1 MKKTLKRAAYLFAA
15 LLTLPM
21 LTFCAKEE
29 AQEPTPE
36 TVGKIELSGESS
48 VVLSDEGDSY
58 QVPFTATLDWTAS
71 SDAEFLTVEPV
82 SGQAGENAITLRVE
96 KNPSYEERTATV
108 TLTCGEDVKTISVAQ
123 KKSGAILL
131 TESTISVEAVGG
143 KVTVVAKATSN
154 VTYKI
159 DDACAEWVKA
169 PSKSGLT
176 EYSFDFV
183 VLANESEYPRTGQI
197 VFTNETGNKETI
209 TIRQAGVEAPKATLA
224 AECLF
229 ASSSTLVFEWE
240 PIGAEE
246 GEESASE
253 ALPYTI
259 ALYKDEACEELVV
272 SFEIPEDTEAWGSRS
287 PRFAFGGLAPS
298 TTYYFV
304 VNDTK
309 NGGFSDV
316 VEGTTEAFTV
326 VDPSTVTD
334 AVAGTVLLAEDFSMI
349 GFGNDQVAKA
359 VGFMPSPKTLD
370 PLSGNKT
377 DEDGSYKKYDV
388 ASARIFGDLV
398 VTPEMRLYNWGF
410 FGNSSTFTMN
420 GYLRI
425 GSSSSGAR
433 TSLVTP
439 ALSGIPEGMLATIDV
454 TVTSAIY
461 ENGGNDVAVYV
472 NDYTALKRKMS
483 PDEGS
488 NEDFTKYG
496 GKFEGASLNGGYPLE
511 AKVQE
516 WSTKTVRI
524 SGVNSNSCLII
535 GSYEDIDKKNRF
547 FVSDIKVELVSLDN
561 APDVTASLGNSSSCS
576 LTFTWTEGVS
586 AADDIAKPWTIALYR
601 DEACT
606 DLVVSHNIDA
616 ESESWSGKQPRF
628 IFGGLDPN
636 TDYWFKAVD
645 TTEGAVKS
653 SAAIK
658 ATTLDF
664 TRVDASTVTNAGVGD
679 IILGED
685 FSETYG
691 PDEWDEA
698 VGYMPTE
705 ELRTLAPPTGEDPDG
720 WFEKYTSTGTR
731 FWGNKVQAKEGGRL
745 ANGWGFHGNSAV
757 YSRSGYFRV
766 ATTSGRTHIVTP
778 KLAGIPEGSKATIS
792 VTVTALLHEKASD
805 VDVAVFVESGLTM
818 NSTDDIASASYCKYS
833 GATWADGHALGLANT
848 TQKKWYTKTVT
859 IDGVESTD
867 QLVIGSLNNVN
878 SKNRFNI
885 KDVVVK
891 IVELEDP
898 NRTTK
903 VSILG
908 DSISTFSGWSDSSKG
923 GAYYPRTD
931 CDVTSVDQTWWHR
944 LIYNYMSTGVF
955 EKNISAGNTTIVQNT
970 TGDSSAY
977 WYGGDFG
984 TRVQQLGLGDPDV
997 IMVFGGTN
1005 DYGHTLYNST
1015 TEELIDGVEM
1025 GATSFPSSSDARL
1038 AELVATAKAATTVAE
1053 ADALDG
1059 TTYAGACIRLIQ
1071 MLRVRHPE
1079 AKIVFIIGDY
1089 VYTGMGEAARKI
1101 VDSFSD
1107 EYVRKV
1113 DILGEYGYKA
1123 NSAIKKFDYAH
1134 PTAAGMDVIA
1144 SYVYEQVGAWID
1156 TAN

>member
-1 MKKTLKRAAYLFAA
+1 M
-15 LLTLPM
+15 
-21 LTFCAKEE
+21 
-29 AQEPTPE
+29 
-36 TVGKIELSGESS
+36 VGKITLLSETSY
-48 VVLSDEGDSY
+48 VFSDEGENH
-58 QVPFTATLDWTAS
+58 QVAFEATLDWTATAS
-71 SDAEFLTVEPV
+71 EEFVTLEPR
-82 SGQAGENAITLRVE
+82 SGLAGEGSVTIKIG
-96 KNPSYEERTATV
+96 KNPNFEPRTATV
-108 TLTCGEDVKTISVAQ
+108 TITCGEDTKTINLTQ
-123 KKSGAILL
+123 KQGGALLL
-131 TESTISVEAVGG
+131 TESEISVAAEGG
-143 KVTVVAKATSN
+143 MVTIVAKATSN
-154 VTYKI
+154 VTYAI
-159 DDACAEWVKA
+159 DANCADWVKV
-169 PSKSGLT
+169 PSKTAL
-176 EYSFDFV
+176 
-183 VLANESEYPRTGQI
+183 SEYTFEFMVLPNEAETSRTGKI

-209 TIRQAGVEAPKATLA
+209 TINQAGVEPAKANIA
-224 AECLF
+224 AECLYT
-229 ASSSTLVFEWE
+229 SSSTLVFEWS
-240 PIGAEE
+240 PISEEE

-272 SFEIPEDTEAWGSRS
+272 SFEIPEDTDAWGGKT
-287 PRFAFGGLAPS
+287 PRFAFGALAPS

-304 VNDTK
+304 VNETK
-309 NGGFSDV
+309 NGGYSDV
-316 VEGTTEAFTV
+316 VEATTEAFTV

-334 AVAGTVLLAEDFSMI
+334 AVAGTVLLAEDFSMV

-359 VGFMPSPKTLD
+359 AGFVPSKHTLD
-370 PLSGNKT
+370 PLSGNIT
-377 DEDGSYKKYDV
+377 TEDGKYNKYDV
-388 ASARIFGDLV
+388 ATARLFGDIV
-398 VTPEMRLYNWGF
+398 VTPEKRYYNWGF

-454 TVTSAIY
+454 TVTSATY

-472 NDYTALKRKMS
+472 NDYTALKRKAL
-483 PDEGS
+483 PDETE
-488 NEDFTKYG
+488 NNFTAYG
-496 GKFEGASLNGGYPLE
+496 GKFEGASLTGGYPLE

-516 WSTKTVRI
+516 WSTKTIRI
-524 SGVNSNSCLII
+524 SGVNSNNCLLI
-535 GSYEDIDKKNRF
+535 GSYEDVDKKNRF
-547 FVSDIKVELVSLDN
+547 FINDIKVELVSLDE
-561 APDVTASLGNSSSCS
+561 APDVAASLGNMSSCT
-576 LTFTWTEGVS
+576 LTYTWTEGVS
-586 AADDIAKPWTIALYR
+586 AAADIAKPWTIALYR
-601 DEACT
+601 DESCT
-606 DLVVSHNIDA
+606 DLVVSHNIEA
-616 ESESWSGKQPRF
+616 GSSAWSDKQPRF
-628 IFGGLDPN
+628 IFCGLDPD
-636 TDYWFKAVD
+636 TEYWFKATD
-645 TTEGAVKS
+645 TTEGNVKS
-653 SAAIK
+653 SNAISGK
-658 ATTLDF
+658 TLPF
-664 TRVDASTVTNAGVGD
+664 TRVDATTVSNAGIGD
-679 IILGED
+679 LILAED

-691 PDEWDEA
+691 PDEWDQA
-698 VGYMPTE
+698 AGFMPVPK
-705 ELRTLAPPTGEDPDG
+705 TLNPPTGENPDG
-720 WFEKYTSTGTR
+720 FFQPYSSTGTR
-731 FWGNKVQAKEGGRL
+731 FWGDKAEMTEGRRL

-757 YSRSGYFRV
+757 YARAGYFRV

-778 KLAGIPEGSKATIS
+778 KLSGIPEGKKATIS
-792 VTVTALLHEKASD
+792 VTVTALLHEKASN
-805 VDVAVFVESGLTM
+805 VEVAVFVENGLTM
-818 NSTDDIASASYCKYS
+818 NSTTDISSASFCKYT
-833 GATWADGHALGLANT
+833 GASLSDGHPLGLENT
-848 TQKKWYTKTVT
+848 TQKKWYTKTIT
-859 IDGVESTD
+859 INDVEASD
-867 QLVIGSLNNVN
+867 QLVIGSLNNV
-878 SKNRFNI
+878 SKQNRFNI
-885 KDVVVK
+885 KDIEVK
-891 IVELEDP
+891 IVAMEDA

-944 LIYNYMSTGVF
+944 LIYNYMSTGTF

-970 TGDSSAY
+970 TGDSGAY
-977 WYGGDFG
+977 WYGWDFG

-1005 DYGHTLYNST
+1005 DYGHTLYNDT

-1071 MLRVRHPE
+1071 MLHVRHPE

-1089 VYTGMGEAARKI
+1089 VYAGMGEAARKI

-1113 DILGEYGYKA
+1113 DILGKYGYKA

-1144 SYVYEQVGAWID
+1144 SYVYEQVGEWID

>member
-1 MKKTLKRAAYLFAA
+1 MKNSLRHAARLFAA
-15 LLTLPM
+15 FLMLPVFV
-21 LTFCAKEE
+21 FCAKNPEL
-29 AQEPTPE
+29 EPEPE
-36 TVGKIELSGESS
+36 QVKGEITIVGETSL
-48 VVLSDEGDSY
+48 VFSDEGESQ
-58 QVPFTATLDWTAS
+58 QVAFTATLDWKAS
-71 SDAEFLTVEPV
+71 VDQDFVTIEPKTGQRGDAAVTIKMT
-82 SGQAGENAITLRVE
+82 Q
-96 KNPSYEERTATV
+96 NPDYEVRTATL
-108 TLTCGEDVKTISVAQ
+108 TLTCGEDTKTVQLTQ
-123 KKSGAILL
+123 KQKGALIL
-131 TESTISVEAVGG
+131 EEPTINVEAEGG
-143 KVTVVAKATSN
+143 RITITAKATAD
-154 VTYKI
+154 VT
-159 DDACAEWVKA
+159 ASVAPAAQEWISEVKLKNSMKDYDFEFEIA
-169 PSKSGLT
+169 P
-176 EYSFDFV
+176 
-183 VLANESEYPRTGQI
+183 NESEYPRSGQI
-197 VFTNETGNKETI
+197 NFTSDNKKEVI
-209 TIRQAGVEAPKATLA
+209 TIKQAGVPTVVKPVV
-224 AECLF
+224 ECKQT
-229 ASSSTLVFEWE
+229 SSSSLVFEWTN
-240 PIGAEE
+240 GGNA
-246 GEESASE
+246 ADD
-253 ALPYTI
+253 ALLPYKI
-259 ALYKDEACEELVV
+259 ALYKDAECEDLLQ
-272 SFEIPEDTEAWGSRS
+272 SFEIPSESSCWGGKT
-287 PRFAFGGLAPS
+287 PRFALGGLNSS
-298 TTYYFV
+298 TDYYCV
-304 VNDTK
+304 VTNAQS
-309 NGGFSDV
+309 GVSSDPV
-316 VEGTTEAFTV
+316 QARTDDFTV
-326 VDPSTVTD
+326 VDASSVTN
-334 AVAGTVLLAEDFSMI
+334 ATEGTVLLAEDFSMI
-349 GFGNDQVAKA
+349 GWCNDQIVKA
-359 VGFMPSPKTLD
+359 VGFIPDPKTLD
-370 PLSGNKT
+370 PIVGNKT
-377 DEDGSYKKYDV
+377 DEDGHYSDYST
-388 ASARIFGDLV
+388 ASARLFGDLV
-398 VTPEMRLYNWGF
+398 VTPEMRVYEWGF
-410 FGNSSTFTMN
+410 FGNSSVFTMN

-433 TSLVTP
+433 THLVTEP
-439 ALSGIPEGMLATIDV
+439 LAGIPEGQVATIDV
-454 TVTSAIY
+454 TVTSALY
-461 ENGGNDVAVYV
+461 ESSTNDVAIFV
-472 NDYTALKRKMS
+472 NDYTALKRKAL
-483 PDEGS
+483 PDETES
-488 NEDFTKYG
+488 NFTAYG

-516 WSTKTVRI
+516 WSTKTIRI
-524 SGVNSNSCLII
+524 SGVNSNNCLLI
-535 GSYEDIDKKNRF
+535 GSYEDVDKKNRF
-547 FVSDIKVELVSLDN
+547 FINDIKVTLVSLDE
-561 APDVTASLGNSSSCS
+561 APDVTASLGNMSSCT
-576 LTFTWTEGVS
+576 LTYTWTEGVS

-606 DLVVSHNIDA
+606 DLVVSHKIDA
-616 ESESWSGKQPRF
+616 GSEVWSGKQPRF

-636 TDYWFKAVD
+636 TDYWFKATD

-658 ATTLDF
+658 GTTLDF

-698 VGYMPTE
+698 VGYMPISE
-705 ELRTLAPPTGEDPDG
+705 ARTLAPPTGEILEG
-720 WFEKYTSTGTR
+720 HYEKYGSTGTR

-745 ANGWGFHGNSAV
+745 ANGWGFFGNSSV

-766 ATTSGRTHIVTP
+766 SVTSNNARTHIVTP

-818 NSTDDIASASYCKYS
+818 NSTTDVSSASYCKYT
-833 GATWADGHALGLANT
+833 GANLTNGHALGLANT

-859 IDGVESTD
+859 IEGVSATD

-878 SKNRFNI
+878 GKNRFNI

-977 WYGGDFG
+977 WYGWDFG

-1089 VYTGMGEAARKI
+1089 VYSGMGEAARKI
-1101 VDSFSD
+1101 VDHFSD
-1107 EYVRKV
+1107 DYVRKV
-1113 DILGEYGYKA
+1113 DILGKYGYKA

-1144 SYVYEQVGAWID
+1144 SYVYEQVGEWID
-1156 TAN
+1156 SAN

>member
-1 MKKTLKRAAYLFAA
+1 MKNLKLMASRLAVLFA
-15 LLTLPM
+15 LP
-21 LTFCAKEE
+21 LFVFCTKEP
-29 AQEPTPE
+29 EPQPE
-36 TVGKIELSGESS
+36 PVVGKITL
-48 VVLSDEGDSY
+48 LSDDSY
-58 QVPFTATLDWTAS
+58 VFSEDGETQQVAFSATLDWSATSSEDFVTIEPAS
-71 SDAEFLTVEPV
+71 GLADVEC
-82 SGQAGENAITLRVE
+82 AITLRIG
-96 KNPSYEERTATV
+96 KNPNYEDREATV
-108 TLTCGEDVKTISVAQ
+108 TITCGEDSKDIHVTQ
-123 KKSGAILL
+123 KKSGALLL
-131 TESTISVEAVGG
+131 TESSISVEAVGG
-143 KVTVVAKATSN
+143 TVTVVAKATSN
-154 VTYKI
+154 VTYQI
-159 DDACAEWVKA
+159 DEACADWVKV
-169 PSKSGLT
+169 PSKSTLS
-176 EYSFDFV
+176 EYTFDFL
-183 VLANESEYPRTGQI
+183 VLPNEAETSRTGKI
-197 VFTNETGNKETI
+197 VFTNETGNTETV
-209 TIRQAGVEAPKATLA
+209 TIEQAGVEAPKATLA

-240 PIGAEE
+240 PISSEE
-246 GEESASE
+246 GEESVSE

-272 SFEIPEDTEAWGSRS
+272 SFEIPEDTEAWGGKT
-287 PRFAFGGLAPS
+287 PRFAFGGLAPA
-298 TTYYFV
+298 TKYYFV
-304 VNDTK
+304 VNETK

-316 VEGTTEAFTV
+316 VEGTTETFTV

-359 VGFMPSPKTLD
+359 VGFLPSPKTLE
-370 PLSGNKT
+370 PLSGKKT
-377 DEDGSYKKYDV
+377 DEDGSYNKYDI

-420 GYLRI
+420 GYLRV

-454 TVTSAIY
+454 TVTSATY

-472 NDYTALKRKMS
+472 NDYTALKRKAL
-483 PDEGS
+483 PDETE
-488 NEDFTKYG
+488 NNFTAYG

-516 WSTKTVRI
+516 WTTKTVRI

-535 GSYEDIDKKNRF
+535 GSYDNIDKKNRF

-561 APDVTASLGNSSSCS
+561 APDVAASLGNSSSCS

-636 TDYWFKAVD
+636 TDYWFKAID

-705 ELRTLAPPTGEDPDG
+705 ALRTLAPPTGEDPDG

-745 ANGWGFHGNSAV
+745 ANGWGFFGNSSV

-766 ATTSGRTHIVTP
+766 SVTSNNARTHIVTP

-818 NSTDDIASASYCKYS
+818 NSTTDVSSASYCKYT
-833 GATWADGHALGLANT
+833 GANLTNGHALGLANT

-859 IDGVESTD
+859 IEGVSATD

-878 SKNRFNI
+878 GKNRFNL

-923 GAYYPRTD
+923 SAYYPRTD

-977 WYGGDFG
+977 WYGWDFG

-1038 AELVATAKAATTVAE
+1038 AELVATAKSATTVAE

-1089 VYTGMGEAARKI
+1089 VYSGMGEAARKI

-1113 DILGEYGYKA
+1113 DILGKYGYKA

-1144 SYVYEQVGAWID
+1144 SYVYEQVGEWID
-1156 TAN
+1156 SAN

>member
-1 MKKTLKRAAYLFAA
+1 MKNSLRHAARLFAA
-15 LLTLPM
+15 FLMLPVFV
-21 LTFCAKEE
+21 FCAKNPEL
-29 AQEPTPE
+29 EPEPE
-36 TVGKIELSGESS
+36 QVKGEITIVGETSL
-48 VVLSDEGDSY
+48 VFSDEGESQ
-58 QVPFTATLDWTAS
+58 QVAFAATLDWKAS
-71 SDAEFLTVEPV
+71 VDQDFVTIEPKT
-82 SGQAGENAITLRVE
+82 GQAGEAAVTIKMTQ
-96 KNPSYEERTATV
+96 NPDYEVRTATL
-108 TLTCGEDVKTISVAQ
+108 TLTCGEDIKTVQLTQ
-123 KKSGAILL
+123 KQKGALIL
-131 TESTISVEAVGG
+131 EEPTINVEAEGG
-143 KVTVVAKATSN
+143 RITITAKAT
-154 VTYKI
+154 
-159 DDACAEWVKA
+159 AEVKA
-169 PSKSGLT
+169 AVTPAAQEWIT
-176 EYSFDFV
+176 EVKLKNSLKDYDFEFEI
-183 VLANESEYPRTGQI
+183 APNESEYPRSGQI
-197 VFTNETGNKETI
+197 NFTSDNKKETI
-209 TIRQAGVEAPKATLA
+209 TIKQAGVPTVVKPVV
-224 AECLF
+224 ECKQT
-229 ASSSTLVFEWE
+229 SSSSLVFEWSN
-240 PIGAEE
+240 
-246 GEESASE
+246 GENA
-253 ALPYTI
+253 ADDALLPYKI
-259 ALYKDEACEELVV
+259 ALYKDAECEELLQ
-272 SFEIPEDTEAWGSRS
+272 SFEIPSEHSCWGGKT
-287 PRFAFGGLAPS
+287 PRFALGGLTSS
-298 TTYYFV
+298 TDYYCV
-304 VNDTK
+304 VTNSQS
-309 NGGFSDV
+309 GVSSDPV
-316 VEGTTEAFTV
+316 QARTDDFTV
-326 VDPSTVTD
+326 VDASSVTD
-334 AVAGTVLLAEDFSMI
+334 ATEGTVLLAEDFSMI
-349 GFGNDQVAKA
+349 GWCNDQLAKA
-359 VGFMPSPKTLD
+359 VGFIPDPKTLD
-370 PLSGNKT
+370 PIVGNKT
-377 DEDGSYKKYDV
+377 DEDGRYSDYST
-388 ASARIFGDLV
+388 ASARLFGDLV
-398 VTPEMRLYNWGF
+398 VTPEMRVYDWGF
-410 FGNSSTFTMN
+410 FGNSSVFTMN

-454 TVTSAIY
+454 TVTSATY

-472 NDYTALKRKMS
+472 NDYTTLKRKAL
-483 PDEGS
+483 PDETE
-488 NEDFTKYG
+488 NNFTAYG
-496 GKFEGASLNGGYPLE
+496 GKFEGASLNSGYPLE

-516 WSTKTVRI
+516 WTTKTVRI

-535 GSYEDIDKKNRF
+535 GSYENIDKKNRF

-606 DLVVSHNIDA
+606 DLVVSHKIDA
-616 ESESWSGKQPRF
+616 ESEVWSGKQPRF

-653 SAAIK
+653 SNPLK

-705 ELRTLAPPTGEDPDG
+705 ALRTLAPPTGEDPDG

-745 ANGWGFHGNSAV
+745 ANGWGFFGNSSV

-766 ATTSGRTHIVTP
+766 SVTSNGARTHIVTP

-818 NSTDDIASASYCKYS
+818 NSTTDVASASYCKYT
-833 GATWADGHALGLANT
+833 GAKLTNGHALGLANT

-859 IDGVESTD
+859 IEGVESTD

-878 SKNRFNI
+878 GKNRFNI

-977 WYGGDFG
+977 WYGWDFG

-1038 AELVATAKAATTVAE
+1038 AELVATAKSATTVAQ

-1059 TTYAGACIRLIQ
+1059 TTYASACIRLIQ

-1089 VYTGMGEAARKI
+1089 VYSGMGEAARKI
-1101 VDSFSD
+1101 VDHFSD
-1107 EYVRKV
+1107 DYVRKV
-1113 DILGEYGYKA
+1113 DILGKYGYKA

>member
-1 MKKTLKRAAYLFAA
+1 MPLLALASCEKPEPEPEPVVGEIT
-15 LLTLPM
+15 LLTEDS
-21 LTFCAKEE
+21 F
-29 AQEPTPE
+29 
-36 TVGKIELSGESS
+36 VFSDDGESH
-48 VVLSDEGDSY
+48 
-58 QVPFTATLDWTAS
+58 QVAFNATLDWTATAS
-71 SDAEFLTVEPV
+71 EDFVTLEPR
-82 SGQAGENAITLRVE
+82 SGQAGESAITMRIGE
-96 KNPSYEERTATV
+96 NPKYESRTATV
-108 TLTCGEDVKTISVAQ
+108 TITCGEDSKTISLTQ
-123 KKSGAILL
+123 KKAGALML
-131 TESTISVEAVGG
+131 TESEISVSAEGG
-143 KVTVVAKATSN
+143 LVTMVAKATSN
-154 VTYKI
+154 VTATI
-159 DDACAEWVKA
+159 ADDAKSWVTEVKTKNLTDYNFQFQVA
-169 PSKSGLT
+169 P
-176 EYSFDFV
+176 
-183 VLANESEYPRTGQI
+183 NESEAPREAKI
-197 VFTNETGNKETI
+197 VFTNETDSETI
-209 TIRQAGVEAPKATLA
+209 MIYQAGVEPEKANIA
-224 AECLF
+224 VECISV
-229 ASSSTLVFEWE
+229 SSSTLVFEWA
-240 PIGAEE
+240 PIND
-246 GEESASE
+246 GETENE

-272 SFEIPEDTEAWGSRS
+272 SFEIPEDTEAWGGKT
-287 PRFAFGGLAPS
+287 PRFAFGALAPS

-304 VNDTK
+304 VNETK
-309 NGGFSDV
+309 NGGYSDV
-316 VEGTTEAFTV
+316 VEATTEAFTV
-326 VDPSTVTD
+326 VDPSTVTN
-334 AVAGTVLLAEDFSMI
+334 AVAGTVLLAEDFSMV
-349 GFGNDQVAKA
+349 GFGNDQLAKA
-359 VGFMPSPKTLD
+359 AGFVPSKHTLD
-370 PLSGNKT
+370 PLSGNIT
-377 DEDGSYKKYDV
+377 TEDGSYNKYDV
-388 ASARIFGDLV
+388 ASARIFGDIV
-398 VTPEMRLYNWGF
+398 VTPEKRYYNWGF
-410 FGNSSTFTMN
+410 YGNSSTFTMN

-454 TVTSAIY
+454 TVTSATY

-472 NDYTALKRKMS
+472 NDYTTLKRKGL
-483 PDEGS
+483 PDETE
-488 NEDFTKYG
+488 NNFTAYG

-535 GSYEDIDKKNRF
+535 GSYENIDKKNRF
-547 FVSDIKVELVSLDN
+547 FVNDIKVELVSLDN
-561 APDVTASLGNSSSCS
+561 APDVAASLGNSSSCS

-586 AADDIAKPWTIALYR
+586 AEDDIAKPWTIALYR

-606 DLVVSHNIDA
+606 DLVVSHKIDA
-616 ESESWSGKQPRF
+616 ESDVWSGKQPRF

-636 TDYWFKAVD
+636 TDYWFKAID

-653 SAAIK
+653 SNPLK

-698 VGYMPTE
+698 VGYMPISE
-705 ELRTLAPPTGEDPDG
+705 ARTLAPPTGEILDG
-720 WFEKYTSTGTR
+720 HYEKYGSTGTR

-766 ATTSGRTHIVTP
+766 STTSGRTHIVTP

-818 NSTDDIASASYCKYS
+818 NSTDDIASASYCKYT

-859 IDGVESTD
+859 IEGVEATD
-867 QLVIGSLNNVN
+867 QLVIGSLNNVS

-944 LIYNYMSTGVF
+944 LIYNYMDTGVF

-977 WYGGDFG
+977 WYGWDFG

-1015 TEELIDGVEM
+1015 TEELIDGVAM
-1025 GATSFPSSSDARL
+1025 GATSFPSSSEARL

-1071 MLRVRHPE
+1071 MLHVRHPE

-1089 VYTGMGEAARKI
+1089 VYSGMGEAARKI

-1113 DILGEYGYKA
+1113 DILGKYGYKA
-1123 NSAIKKFDYAH
+1123 NSDIKKFDYAH

-1144 SYVYEQVGAWID
+1144 SYVYEQVGEWID